1 MGCSSESS
9 KRPNRFNSMTKEEK
23 NDIDIVKLKAIR
35 IIRIYRY
42 YFFLSRLIFYC
53 EIVRHVFFTLFGSNF
68 SLFLTAC
75 KSPAY
80 FLPRR
85 ERKSKDKL
93 RFPLQ
98 IGGGAILQGNCR
110 NILCEERVLQSESY
124 NHLESLY
131 FLYKNYFLTYIL
143 FSF

>member
-1 MGCSSESS
+1 MKGDSTRLPFKYDNKLSQDLH
-9 KRPNRFNSMTKEEK
+9 K

-98 IGGGAILQGNCR
+98 IGGGLSSREIVGTSFVKRGSCNLSPTT
-110 NILCEERVLQSESY
+110 IWKV
-124 NHLESLY
+124 
-131 FLYKNYFLTYIL
+131 YI
-143 FSF
+143 FCTKIIF